1 SSPSPITYNPGMLRP
16 LLLAVVVGLLLCAAC
31 VINPHPVDA
40 CTSDAQP
47 SNPKQ
52 PQLDVLPATSN
63 PTSVKLQAAP
73 LPWVDIQ
80 PSTVELEERAVRI
93 SRLSNLTSR
102 ESVKASTVLRI

>member
-1 SSPSPITYNPGMLRP
+1 MLRP

-31 VINPHPVDA
+31 VVTPHPMAV
-40 CTSDAQP
+40 CTSDEQS

-63 PTSVKLQAAP
+63 PTAVKLQAAP

-80 PSTVELEERAVRI
+80 TWTVELEERAVRI
-93 SRLSNLTSR
+93 SRLSNLAPR